1 MHGRA
6 VLAIRTPSAG
16 IPKTVALNLIKL
28 CVGPASIAEL
38 AARQAEGSA
47 ASLRAGRE
55 AAPFHVTRT
64 LPKRHREIAG
74 RGSIYWV
81 IRGTLSCRQAITG
94 IEKLTSEDGV
104 PRCRLVFDAHIVPVS
119 PRPCRPF
126 QGWRYLTRRDA
137 PGDLGAGLSG
147 DLLEMPEAL
156 RRELVGLGL
165 L

>member
-1 MHGRA
+1 MA
-6 VLAIRTPSAG
+6 SAKD
-16 IPKTVALNLIKL
+16 PVALNLIKL

-38 AARQAEGSA
+38 EARQARGVAAALREG
-47 ASLRAGRE
+47 GH

-81 IRGTLSCRQAITG
+81 IRGTLACRQGIAAIEKITG
-94 IEKLTSEDGV
+94 EDGV
-104 PRCRLVFDAHIVPVS
+104 PRCRLVFDTAIVPVA

-126 QGWRYLTRRDA
+126 QGWRYLTGRDA
-137 PGDLGAGLSG
+137 PADLGAGPSG
-147 DLLEMPEAL
+147 DVAEMPEAL

>member
-1 MHGRA
+1 M
-6 VLAIRTPSAG
+6 
-16 IPKTVALNLIKL
+16 NLIKL
-28 CVGPASIAEL
+28 SVGPASIAEL
-38 AARQAEGSA
+38 EARQAQGLSA
-47 ASLRAGRE
+47 ALREGRE

-81 IRGTLSCRQAITG
+81 IRGTLSCRQAITA
-94 IEKLTSEDGV
+94 IEKLTDADGI
-104 PRCRLVFDAHIVPVS
+104 PRCRLVFDPRIVPVA

-126 QGWRYLTRRDA
+126 QGWRYLSARDT
-137 PGDLGAGLSG
+137 PKDLGAGGSG
-147 DLLEMPEAL
+147 DVAEMPEAL